1 MRLTKYQKA
10 RLREFQWDVYTT
22 DDGEQNCAWIR
33 ITPEDGAIYG
43 QVIKELGLTGEGED
57 VKLLIVA
64 TAEDINETEEGD

>member
-10 RLREFQWDVYTT
+10 RLIEHEWDVYTT

-33 ITPEDGAIYG
+33 IEPSDGAIYG
-43 QVIKELGLTGEGED
+43 QVIEELGLTGEGKD

-64 TAEDINETEEGD
+64 TSENDD